1 MRIRLKVYF
10 ILLLSAVFVLGLA
23 ACGGEKSNENRD
35 SSGRS
40 VNSGSL
46 SSEDGSQETVEIRF
60 AWWGD
65 TERNDLYNSIV
76 DRFEEE
82 YPYIKVKREFGGWAD
97 YWNRLATQSAG
108 GNAPDVVSMHQFY
121 VADYAARGALLDL
134 QTVIDSGELDVS
146 LFPEA
151 ALNSGRVNDTLVMI
165 PKGITMPGWVYNTA
179 VFDKLGIS
187 YPDINWTYD
196 DLINISRQVVE
207 KSGGTMW
214 GAPDHSGG
222 QLQPN
227 FRYFVRQNGEDLY
240 TEDGKIG
247 FSRDTLVKWWSMWKQ
262 MRDEKLIPDAATSA
276 ENDGVPLEQNLF
288 VTGKVALYQIPAN
301 QIYLYEQQFQEGE
314 IHIVR
319 MPSLP
324 DGRNGEYIEG
334 AYLSISAQSK
344 HPKEAALFIN
354 FFVNNERSL
363 ELFKVE
369 QGSPANTEMAAFVKP
384 LLTEPQSRAVDF
396 IQTVIP
402 YATNAEYAPA
412 GATQVEV
419 AFEDNAMAITF
430 GQKTVEQA
438 ADDFMEAANR
448 ILEQSV
454 IPLLLLRGKRRRLS
468 SFQP

>member
-1 MRIRLKVYF
+1 MRTRLKAF
-10 ILLLSAVFVLGLA
+10 AIILLSAVFVLGLA
-23 ACGGEKSNENRD
+23 ACGGGKSNGNGE
-35 SSGRS
+35 SAGGSGNTAQS
-40 VNSGSL
+40 GDSGS
-46 SSEDGSQETVEIRF
+46 GETVEIRF
-60 AWWGD
+60 TWWGD
-65 TERNDLYNSIV
+65 TARNDLYNAIV

-82 YPYIKVKREFGGWAD
+82 YPHIKVKREFGGWAD
-97 YWNRLATQSAG
+97 YWDRLATQSAG

-151 ALNSGRVNDTLVMI
+151 ALDSGRVNGTLVMI
-165 PKGITMPGWVYNTA
+165 PKGITMPGWVYHTA
-179 VFDKLGIS
+179 TLDKLGIA

-196 DLINISRQVVE
+196 DLIAISRQVVE

-214 GAPDHSGG
+214 GTPDMGGG

-240 TEDGKIG
+240 TEDGKLG

-276 ENDGVPLEQNLF
+276 EYDGVPLEQNLF

-301 QIYLYEQQFQEGE
+301 QIYLYEQQFPEGE
-314 IHIVR
+314 IHMVR

-324 DGRNGEYIEG
+324 GGQNGEYLEG
-334 AYLSISAQSK
+334 AYLSITAQSK

-354 FFVNNERSL
+354 FFVNSERSL

-369 QGSPANTEMAAFVKP
+369 QGSPANTDMAEFVKP
-384 LLTEPQSRAVDF
+384 LLAAPQARAVDF

-402 YATNAEYAPA
+402 YATSAAYAPA
-412 GATQVEV
+412 GATEVEA
-419 AFEDNAMAITF
+419 AFKDNATAIAF

-438 ADDFMEAANR
+438 ADDFLAAANR
-448 ILEQSV
+448 ILGQ
-454 IPLLLLRGKRRRLS
+454 
-468 SFQP
+468 